1 MLEYSK
7 EKLLILEQQL
17 LEKYHQLQ
25 SENLQLDLTRGKPS
39 GAQLELS
46 NALDGILAGDY
57 FSDDGTDTRN
67 YGGLDGISEMRQFG
81 ADLLEVRR
89 SEVMVSGNSSLTL
102 MYLYLMIATFF
113 GVRGEKSAWNREES
127 KFICVV
133 PGYDRHFSICE
144 ELNIQM
150 ISVPMK
156 NDGPDMDMVE
166 NLVKNDPTIKGMWC
180 VPKYSNPTGNTYSE
194 NVVDRIAKLPKV
206 SAPDFRIMWD
216 NAYIVH
222 DFGEPQPLAN
232 IMDKAREYGT
242 LDSMIVTASTSKI
255 TFAGA
260 GISFLATS
268 PENLALFKRRLSMM
282 TIGPNKVNQLRHYKL
297 LPDLNALRNHM
308 QKHAKIIKPKFD
320 LVLDSL
326 KQGIDPSIASWT
338 TPQGGYFISFDTLA
352 GVATKVVALSKNAGV
367 KLTPAGATW
376 PYQKDPKDTNIR
388 IAPTLPS
395 LAELKKSME
404 VFVVCVNLATVQQ
417 RLTTE
422 NH

>member
-39 GAQLELS
+39 ATQLELS
-46 NALDGILAGDY
+46 NVLDGILAGDY
-57 FSDDGTDTRN
+57 LSDDGTDTRN
-67 YGGLDGISEMRQFG
+67 YGGLDGIPEMKQFG
-81 ADLLEVRR
+81 ADLLEVQP
-89 SEVMVSGNSSLTL
+89 SEIMVSGNSSLTL

-144 ELNIQM
+144 ELKDQM
-150 ISVPMK
+150 IPVPMK
-156 NDGPDMDMVE
+156 NDGPDMNIVE
-166 NLVKNDPTIKGMWC
+166 DLIKNDPTIKGMWC

-194 NVVDRIAKLPKV
+194 QVVDRIAKLPKV
-206 SAPDFRIMWD
+206 SAPYFRVMWD

-260 GISFLATS
+260 EFL
-268 PENLALFKRRLSMM
+268 F
-282 TIGPNKVNQLRHYKL
+282 
-297 LPDLNALRNHM
+297 
-308 QKHAKIIKPKFD
+308 
-320 LVLDSL
+320 
-326 KQGIDPSIASWT
+326 
-338 TPQGGYFISFDTLA
+338 
-352 GVATKVVALSKNAGV
+352 
-367 KLTPAGATW
+367 
-376 PYQKDPKDTNIR
+376 
-388 IAPTLPS
+388 
-395 LAELKKSME
+395 
-404 VFVVCVNLATVQQ
+404 
-417 RLTTE
+417 
-422 NH
+422 